1 MGLVF
6 LSPRGVRESNP
17 FLLQCISGLFQ
28 ACCSVF
34 CVVFLNTGFPKK
46 SAMSGSHVLAKDATH
61 ESGGA
66 NLGLNVKSS
75 YVYGLHRAAG
85 HGGNR

>member
-1 MGLVF
+1 M
-6 LSPRGVRESNP
+6 
-17 FLLQCISGLFQ
+17 LQCISGLFQ

-75 YVYGLHRAAG
+75 YVYGFTPR
-85 HGGNR
+85 GGTRGEQVK